1 MPQPVRIVL
10 HLTKD
15 YLNQG
20 RTIFTDCYYTSIPLL
35 QELESQCTCFTGTC
49 MKNRKNLPNSFRQI
63 FFRLSDG
70 EVRAYRS
77 GRLLALA
84 WRSPSKKKGIIM
96 LSSKDSAQTV
106 TVTSR
111 ASQRTSD
118 KPVVVDHYNNC
129 MNGVDLANQYT
140 VYYSFIRKS
149 KKWWRKVCFWLI
161 EVAIVNSYILFKS
174 SNPSCSHIQYRRSLV
189 ESLARL
195 HLQGNL
201 SRTVPG
207 RPFRRSFTEENF
219 SGDPQRLNKRPHFLA
234 QSEMHQCVVCS
245 NRQKRRRTS
254 FFCKTC
260 PSHPTLCPGSCHGK
274 YHTQVN

>member
-1 MPQPVRIVL
+1 MPQLARIVL

-15 YLNQG
+15 DLNQG
-20 RTIFTDCYYTSIPLL
+20 RTIFTDRYYTSIPLL
-35 QELESQCTCFTGTC
+35 QELESQWTCFTGTC
-49 MKNRKNLPNSFRQI
+49 MKNRKNLPNSFRQNL
-63 FFRLSDG
+63 FRLSDG
-70 EVRAYRS
+70 EVRGYRS

-96 LSSKDSAQTV
+96 LSSKDTAQTV
-106 TVTSR
+106 IVTSR

-118 KPVVVDHYNNC
+118 KPVVVYHYNNC
-129 MNGVDLANQYT
+129 MNGADQY
-140 VYYSFIRKS
+140 VYYSYSES

-161 EVAIVNSYILFKS
+161 EVAIVNSYIIFKS

-201 SRTVPG
+201 SRAVPG

-219 SGDPQRLNKRPHFLA
+219 SGDPERLNKRLHFKA
-234 QSEMHQCVVCS
+234 YREMHQCS

-260 PSHPTLCPGSCHGK
+260 PSHPTLCPGSCHEK
-274 YHTQVN
+274 YHTQVNYKE